1 MYTFFLYLSD
11 VDEGGGTRFPRLNL
25 TVTPAIGRALIWPS
39 VRDDDVNV
47 ADMRTEHEALA
58 VVAGEKYAA
67 NFWVHMREF
76 QRPLALGCGN
86 FGSSMDSAEE
96 SDE

>member
-11 VDEGGGTRFPRLNL
+11 VEQGGGTRFPQLNI
-25 TVTPAIGRALIWPS
+25 TVAPGIGRALIWPS
-39 VRDDDVNV
+39 VRNDDVNV
-47 ADMRTEHEALA
+47 ADMRTEHEALP
-58 VVAGEKYAA
+58 VEAGEKYAA

-86 FGSSMDSAEE
+86 GPAMDEPAE
-96 SDE
+96 